1 MPDSFLDTNVFVYA
15 FDQTVPQKRSRARE
29 IIRNAVARDSNS
41 AISYQVVQEFLT
53 VALTRFHTP
62 LSPADARRY
71 AHTVLL
77 PMCRVWPSAELYD
90 RAVGIHAT
98 TGFSFYDSLIIAAA
112 LFAGCRELLT
122 EDLQHGQEIEG
133 LVIRDPFR

>member
-1 MPDSFLDTNVFVYA
+1 MPDSFIDTNVFVYA
-15 FDQTVPQKRSRARE
+15 FDHTAPQKRATARE
-29 IIRNAVARDSNS
+29 IIRSAVSRDSNS
-41 AISYQVVQEFLT
+41 VISSQVVQEFLN

-62 LSPADARRY
+62 LSPAHARRY

-90 RAVGIHAT
+90 RAVGVHAT
-98 TGFSFYDSLIIAAA
+98 TGFSFYDSLIVAAA

-122 EDLQHGQEIEG
+122 EDLQHGREIDG
-133 LVIRDPFR
+133 LAIRDPFR

>member
-1 MPDSFLDTNVFVYA
+1 MPDSFIDTNVFVYA
-15 FDQTVPQKRSRARE
+15 FDQTAPQRRARARE
-29 IIRNAVARDSNS
+29 IVRNAVARDGNS
-41 AISYQVVQEFLT
+41 VISSQVVQEFLN

-90 RAVGIHAT
+90 RAIGVHAT
-98 TGFSFYDSLIIAAA
+98 TGFSFYDSLIVAAA
-112 LFAGCRELLT
+112 LLAGCRELLT
-122 EDLQHGQEIEG
+122 EDLQHGQEVEG